1 MIVGPLAKES
11 PLSVSD
17 GSEAD
22 NMIFYVTFILM
33 LLFFFITAA
42 ASEKYKPSVGHETT
56 YTVILG
62 LVISIILW
70 YAGDGP
76 SGNDKLS
83 STFKFSS
90 SFFMD
95 FMLPP
100 LVFNAG
106 YTMRKQKFFD
116 NLGNIAMNGLCVT
129 IVCFIIYGMGGIL
142 LINLDMT
149 MMNYHTDTSAPI
161 SMTNF

>member
-1 MIVGPLAKES
+1 MGSAES
-11 PLSVSD
+11 VKD
-17 GSEAD
+17 K
-22 NMIFYVTFILM
+22 MIFYVTFILM
-33 LLFFFITAA
+33 LLFFFISAA
-42 ASEKYKPSVGHETT
+42 AGEKYKPRIGHETT
-56 YTVILG
+56 YSVILG
-62 LVISIILW
+62 LVISVILW

-76 SGNDKLS
+76 SGNDSLS

-106 YTMRKQKFFD
+106 YTMRKKKFFD

-129 IVCFIIYGMGGIL
+129 IVCFVIYGIGGIL
-142 LINLDMT
+142 LISLDMK
-149 MMNYHTDTSAPI
+149 MVNYHTNES
-161 SMTNF
+161 